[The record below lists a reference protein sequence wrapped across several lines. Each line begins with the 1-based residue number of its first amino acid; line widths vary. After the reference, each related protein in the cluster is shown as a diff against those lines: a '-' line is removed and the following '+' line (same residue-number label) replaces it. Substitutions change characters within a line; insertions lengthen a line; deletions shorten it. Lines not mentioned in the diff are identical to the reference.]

1 MKKSVVFFCND
12 SSERH
17 AAENLARSFEAR
29 GFETTFSS
37 SLLRIATIG
46 IYFGDKQV
54 PGLQLLTARAV
65 NGLDSD
71 HVFPEDAS
79 PFFIEGNWA
88 KFDLGLLPTKRWADR
103 FFSGELVNQYSPK
116 LGVEIVGWPKLDS
129 ITTVTPRPRP
139 SKIVVLYAPQ
149 MEDGFKQ
156 QEVSD
161 ACKSLGFEL
170 IVKHWETK
178 TSSGVAGSVPYLRI
192 INDANEYTNRSL
204 ASSATI
210 ANPDSNITLSLSK
223 ANILVTDQTSI
234 IYEAGAMGIPS
245 VTVDGWKHWC
255 GDCRGSVSADRVLIS
270 AKPGELV
277 NTLRRVGEDLREF
290 QVTTLGKIAVEFVF
304 LGTAATRTVNVITNK
319 LEEIKLRQ
327 VLPRM
332 LIRLPTLLLQETM
345 DQLRRIYWVAIAP
358 NYEVAKSFWR
368 SAKR

>member
-1 MKKSVVFFCND
+1 MKKSVVFFCTD

-17 AAENLARSFEAR
+17 AAENLARAFEAR

-37 SLLRIATIG
+37 SLLRVATIG

-54 PGLQLLTARAV
+54 PGFQLLTARAV

-71 HVFPEDAS
+71 HVFPDDAS

-103 FFSGELVNQYSPK
+103 FFSGKHVNQYSPK

-129 ITTVTPRPRP
+129 ITRVTPRPRP
-139 SKIVVLYAPQ
+139 STVRVLYAPQ

-178 TSSGVAGSVPYLRI
+178 SSSGVAGSAQYLSI
-192 INDANEYTNRSL
+192 INDANEYTKRTL
-204 ASSATI
+204 GSSATI
-210 ANPDSNITLSLSK
+210 ANPDSNIALSLAT

-245 VTVDGWKHWC
+245 VAVEGWKHWC
-255 GDCRGSVSADRVLIS
+255 GECRGSVSAERVLIF
-270 AKPGELV
+270 AKPGDLV

-290 QVTTLGKIAVEFVF
+290 QVMTLGKMAGEFVF
-304 LGTAATRTVNVITNK
+304 LGTAASRTVHVATNK
-319 LEEIKLRQ
+319 LDEIRLREIF
-327 VLPRM
+327 PRI
-332 LIRLPTLLLQETM
+332 LIRLPALLSHETM
-345 DQLRRIYWVAIAP
+345 NQLRRIYWVAIAP
-358 NYEVAKSFWR
+358 NYEVAKRLWR
-368 SAKR
+368 SAPQ